1 MKKKFLSTT
10 FLILSLLMINV
21 LIFNKYTDKSIVVA
35 ESFNGWKE
43 DGNER
48 YFFQNSK
55 KFTGEYQNKY
65 FVNGKYANGVY
76 NGTLYKN
83 GDISTNAYVGE
94 IFYGSDGKPANG
106 WYDDGSNWYF
116 FQNGK
121 KHNGY
126 GVDGNGKRYFVN
138 GKYANG
144 YVGGIF
150 YSKGKPVNGWY
161 DDGKDWYFFREGKK
175 YTGKAKDENGE
186 MYFVKGKYANTYI
199 DGVFYKDGKIANW
212 WCDDGKDWYF
222 FQNGKKHNGYGVDAN
237 GRRYFISGKYANAYV
252 DEIFYSEGKI
262 ANWWFNDGEAWYF
275 FQNGKKHNGY
285 GIDANGKRYFVDGK
299 YANGIYGGKLYK
311 DGIESKGRTYVNGI
325 FYDENISPADGWY
338 DDGDAWYFFKDGKKY
353 TGKAVDGNG
362 EMYFVKG
369 KYANAYIDG
378 IFYSEGKIANWWC
391 DDGSDWYFF
400 KDGKKYTGKAVD
412 GNGEMYFI
420 KGKYANTYI
429 DGIFYSKGK
438 IANWWCDDGNAW
450 YFFQNG
456 KKHNGYGIDANGK
469 RYFVD
474 GKYANGI
481 YGGKLYK
488 DGIESKGRTY
498 VNGIFYDENISPAN
512 GWYDDGDTWY
522 FFKDGK
528 KYTGKAVDGN
538 GEMYF
543 VKGKY
548 ANTYIDGIF
557 YSEGKIAN
565 WWCDDGT
572 DWYFFKDGKKFTGF
586 GVDANGKRYFVKGK
600 YANGIYNGKLYKNGL
615 ESNGNTYVNGIFY
628 DGNIR
633 PANGWYDDGSNWY
646 FFKDGKKYT
655 GKAVDGNGEMYFIGG
670 KYAHT
675 YINGIFYGAGKIANG
690 WYDDG
695 DDWYFF
701 QGGKKHTGYATDEN
715 GQRYFVNGKYA
726 NGRYG
731 GKLYKEGL
739 ESDGNT
745 YINGIFYSGDKYPAN
760 GWYDD
765 GDDWYFFRN
774 GKKHTGYATDE
785 NGEKYFVDGKYA
797 NGFYGGKSYLDG
809 EEVDLA
815 DSDWYVTDGV
825 WRVKNSGRSCHV
837 NGDFIVISLSDQKLW
852 LVRDGRIIS
861 KIGIVS
867 GKPSSPTVTGNFRI
881 LSKES
886 PRILRGPGY
895 ASWVQYWMPF
905 HGGYGIHDANWQ
917 PYSAFSNSNYYRW
930 GGSHG
935 CVNVHPSKMGYI
947 YSNSYVGMRVIVY

>member
-43 DGNER
+43 EGNER

-83 GDISTNAYVGE
+83 GDISINAYVGE

-161 DDGKDWYFFREGKK
+161 DDGKDWYFFRDGKK

-222 FQNGKKHNGYGVDAN
+222 FQNGKKHNGYGIDAN
-237 GRRYFISGKYANAYV
+237 GKRYFISGKYANAYV

-391 DDGSDWYFF
+391 DDGSD
-400 KDGKKYTGKAVD
+400 
-412 GNGEMYFI
+412 
-420 KGKYANTYI
+420 
-429 DGIFYSKGK
+429 
-438 IANWWCDDGNAW
+438 
-450 YFFQNG
+450 
-456 KKHNGYGIDANGK
+456 
-469 RYFVD
+469 
-474 GKYANGI
+474 
-481 YGGKLYK
+481 
-488 DGIESKGRTY
+488 
-498 VNGIFYDENISPAN
+498 
-512 GWYDDGDTWY
+512 WY

-765 GDDWYFFRN
+765 GDDWYFFQN

-881 LSKES
+881 LSKEYS
-886 PRILRGPGY
+886 RILRGPGY

-935 CVNVHPSKMGYI
+935 CVNVHPGLMGSI
-947 YSNSYVGMRVIVY
+947 YNNSYVGMRVIVY

>member
-43 DGNER
+43 EGNER

-126 GVDGNGKRYFVN
+126 GVDENGKRYFVN

-161 DDGKDWYFFREGKK
+161 DDGKDWYFFRDGKK

-222 FQNGKKHNGYGVDAN
+222 FQNGKKHNGYGIDAN
-237 GRRYFISGKYANAYV
+237 GKRYFISGKYANAYV

-488 DGIESKGRTY
+488 NGIESKGR
-498 VNGIFYDENISPAN
+498 
-512 GWYDDGDTWY
+512 
-522 FFKDGK
+522 
-528 KYTGKAVDGN
+528 
-538 GEMYF
+538 
-543 VKGKY
+543 
-548 ANTYIDGIF
+548 
-557 YSEGKIAN
+557 
-565 WWCDDGT
+565 
-572 DWYFFKDGKKFTGF
+572 
-586 GVDANGKRYFVKGK
+586 
-600 YANGIYNGKLYKNGL
+600 
-615 ESNGNTYVNGIFY
+615 TYVNGIFY

-765 GDDWYFFRN
+765 GDDWYFFQN
-774 GKKHTGYATDE
+774 GKKYTGYATDE

-881 LSKES
+881 LSKEYS
-886 PRILRGPGY
+886 RILRGPGY

-935 CVNVHPSKMGYI
+935 CVNVHPGSMGSI
-947 YSNSYVGMRVIVY
+947 YNNSYVGMRVIVY

>member
-43 DGNER
+43 EGNER

-161 DDGKDWYFFREGKK
+161 DDGKDWYFFRDGKK

-262 ANWWFNDGEAWYF
+262 ANWWINDGEAWYF

-378 IFYSEGKIANWWC
+378 IFYSEGKIANW
-391 DDGSDWYFF
+391 
-400 KDGKKYTGKAVD
+400 
-412 GNGEMYFI
+412 
-420 KGKYANTYI
+420 
-429 DGIFYSKGK
+429 
-438 IANWWCDDGNAW
+438 
-450 YFFQNG
+450 
-456 KKHNGYGIDANGK
+456 
-469 RYFVD
+469 
-474 GKYANGI
+474 
-481 YGGKLYK
+481 
-488 DGIESKGRTY
+488 
-498 VNGIFYDENISPAN
+498 
-512 GWYDDGDTWY
+512 
-522 FFKDGK
+522 
-528 KYTGKAVDGN
+528 
-538 GEMYF
+538 
-543 VKGKY
+543 
-548 ANTYIDGIF
+548 
-557 YSEGKIAN
+557 
-565 WWCDDGT
+565 
-572 DWYFFKDGKKFTGF
+572 
-586 GVDANGKRYFVKGK
+586 
-600 YANGIYNGKLYKNGL
+600 
-615 ESNGNTYVNGIFY
+615 
-628 DGNIR
+628 
-633 PANGWYDDGSNWY
+633 WYDDGSNWY

-765 GDDWYFFRN
+765 GDDWYFFQGGKKHTGYATDENGQRYFVN
-774 GKKHTGYATDE
+774 GKYANGRYGGKLYKEGLESDGNTYINGIFYSGDKYPANGWYDDGDDWYFFQGGKKHTGYATDE

-881 LSKES
+881 LSKEYS
-886 PRILRGPGY
+886 RILRGPGY

-935 CVNVHPSKMGYI
+935 CVNVHPGSMGSI
-947 YSNSYVGMRVIVY
+947 YNNSYVGMRVIVY

>member
-43 DGNER
+43 EGNER

-161 DDGKDWYFFREGKK
+161 DDGKDWYFFRDGKK

-222 FQNGKKHNGYGVDAN
+222 FQNGKKHNGYGIDAN
-237 GRRYFISGKYANAYV
+237 GKRYFISGKYANAYV

-391 DDGSDWYFF
+391 DDGTDWYFF

-488 DGIESKGRTY
+488 NGIESKGRTY
-498 VNGIFYDENISPAN
+498 VNGIFYDGNIRPAN

-600 YANGIYNGKLYKNGL
+600 YANGIY
-615 ESNGNTYVNGIFY
+615 S
-628 DGNIR
+628 
-633 PANGWYDDGSNWY
+633 
-646 FFKDGKKYT
+646 
-655 GKAVDGNGEMYFIGG
+655 
-670 KYAHT
+670 
-675 YINGIFYGAGKIANG
+675 
-690 WYDDG
+690 
-695 DDWYFF
+695 
-701 QGGKKHTGYATDEN
+701 
-715 GQRYFVNGKYA
+715 
-726 NGRYG
+726 

-765 GDDWYFFRN
+765 GDDWYFFQN

-815 DSDWYVTDGV
+815 DSDWYVKDGV

-881 LSKES
+881 LSKEYS
-886 PRILRGPGY
+886 RILRGPGY

-917 PYSAFSNSNYYRW
+917 PSSAFSNSSYYRW

-935 CVNVHPSKMGYI
+935 CVNVYPGSMGKI
-947 YSNSYVGMRVIVY
+947 YNNSYVGMRVIVY

>member
-43 DGNER
+43 EGNER

-161 DDGKDWYFFREGKK
+161 DDGKDWYFFRDGKK

-212 WCDDGKDWYF
+212 WCDDGSNWYF

-311 DGIESKGRTYVNGI
+311 DGIESKGRIYVNGI

-338 DDGDAWYFFKDGKKY
+338 DDGDTWYFFKDGKKY

-438 IANWWCDDGNAW
+438 IAN
-450 YFFQNG
+450 
-456 KKHNGYGIDANGK
+456 
-469 RYFVD
+469 
-474 GKYANGI
+474 
-481 YGGKLYK
+481 
-488 DGIESKGRTY
+488 
-498 VNGIFYDENISPAN
+498 
-512 GWYDDGDTWY
+512 
-522 FFKDGK
+522 
-528 KYTGKAVDGN
+528 
-538 GEMYF
+538 
-543 VKGKY
+543 
-548 ANTYIDGIF
+548 
-557 YSEGKIAN
+557 
-565 WWCDDGT
+565 
-572 DWYFFKDGKKFTGF
+572 
-586 GVDANGKRYFVKGK
+586 
-600 YANGIYNGKLYKNGL
+600 
-615 ESNGNTYVNGIFY
+615 
-628 DGNIR
+628 
-633 PANGWYDDGSNWY
+633 
-646 FFKDGKKYT
+646 
-655 GKAVDGNGEMYFIGG
+655 
-670 KYAHT
+670 
-675 YINGIFYGAGKIANG
+675 
-690 WYDDG
+690 
-695 DDWYFF
+695 
-701 QGGKKHTGYATDEN
+701 
-715 GQRYFVNGKYA
+715 
-726 NGRYG
+726 
-731 GKLYKEGL
+731 
-739 ESDGNT
+739 
-745 YINGIFYSGDKYPAN
+745 
-760 GWYDD
+760 
-765 GDDWYFFRN
+765 
-774 GKKHTGYATDE
+774 
-785 NGEKYFVDGKYA
+785 
-797 NGFYGGKSYLDG
+797 
-809 EEVDLA
+809 
-815 DSDWYVTDGV
+815 
-825 WRVKNSGRSCHV
+825 
-837 NGDFIVISLSDQKLW
+837 
-852 LVRDGRIIS
+852 
-861 KIGIVS
+861 
-867 GKPSSPTVTGNFRI
+867 
-881 LSKES
+881 
-886 PRILRGPGY
+886 
-895 ASWVQYWMPF
+895 
-905 HGGYGIHDANWQ
+905 
-917 PYSAFSNSNYYRW
+917 
-930 GGSHG
+930 
-935 CVNVHPSKMGYI
+935 
-947 YSNSYVGMRVIVY
+947 

>member
-43 DGNER
+43 EGNER

-161 DDGKDWYFFREGKK
+161 DDGKDWYFFRDGKK

-222 FQNGKKHNGYGVDAN
+222 FQNGKKHNGYGIDAN
-237 GRRYFISGKYANAYV
+237 GKRYFISGKYANAYV

-353 TGKAVDGNG
+353 TGKAADGNG

-488 DGIESKGRTY
+488 NGIESKGRTY
-498 VNGIFYDENISPAN
+498 VNGIFYD
-512 GWYDDGDTWY
+512 
-522 FFKDGK
+522 
-528 KYTGKAVDGN
+528 
-538 GEMYF
+538 
-543 VKGKY
+543 
-548 ANTYIDGIF
+548 
-557 YSEGKIAN
+557 
-565 WWCDDGT
+565 
-572 DWYFFKDGKKFTGF
+572 
-586 GVDANGKRYFVKGK
+586 
-600 YANGIYNGKLYKNGL
+600 
-615 ESNGNTYVNGIFY
+615 
-628 DGNIR
+628 GNIR
-633 PANGWYDDGSNWY
+633 PANCWYDDGSNWY

-765 GDDWYFFRN
+765 GDDWYFFQN

-881 LSKES
+881 LSKEYS
-886 PRILRGPGY
+886 RILRGPGY

-905 HGGYGIHDANWQ
+905 DG
-917 PYSAFSNSNYYRW
+917 
-930 GGSHG
+930 
-935 CVNVHPSKMGYI
+935 
-947 YSNSYVGMRVIVY
+947 

>member
-43 DGNER
+43 EGNER

-161 DDGKDWYFFREGKK
+161 DDGKDWYFFRDGKK

-222 FQNGKKHNGYGVDAN
+222 FQNGKKHNGYGIDAN
-237 GRRYFISGKYANAYV
+237 GKRYFISGKYANAYV

-488 DGIESKGRTY
+488 
-498 VNGIFYDENISPAN
+498 
-512 GWYDDGDTWY
+512 
-522 FFKDGK
+522 
-528 KYTGKAVDGN
+528 
-538 GEMYF
+538 
-543 VKGKY
+543 
-548 ANTYIDGIF
+548 
-557 YSEGKIAN
+557 
-565 WWCDDGT
+565 
-572 DWYFFKDGKKFTGF
+572 
-586 GVDANGKRYFVKGK
+586 
-600 YANGIYNGKLYKNGL
+600 NGL

-765 GDDWYFFRN
+765 GDDWYFFQN

-881 LSKES
+881 LSKEYS
-886 PRILRGPGY
+886 RILRGPGY

-935 CVNVHPSKMGYI
+935 CVNVHPGSMGSI
-947 YSNSYVGMRVIVY
+947 YNNSYVGMRVIVY

>member
-43 DGNER
+43 EGNER

-126 GVDGNGKRYFVN
+126 GVDENGKRYFVN

-161 DDGKDWYFFREGKK
+161 DDGKDWYFFRDGKK

-186 MYFVKGKYANTYI
+186 IYFVKGKYANTYI

-222 FQNGKKHNGYGVDAN
+222 FQNGKKHNGYGIDAN
-237 GRRYFISGKYANAYV
+237 GKRYFISGKYANAYV

-429 DGIFYSKGK
+429 DGIFYS
-438 IANWWCDDGNAW
+438 
-450 YFFQNG
+450 
-456 KKHNGYGIDANGK
+456 
-469 RYFVD
+469 
-474 GKYANGI
+474 
-481 YGGKLYK
+481 
-488 DGIESKGRTY
+488 
-498 VNGIFYDENISPAN
+498 
-512 GWYDDGDTWY
+512 
-522 FFKDGK
+522 
-528 KYTGKAVDGN
+528 
-538 GEMYF
+538 
-543 VKGKY
+543 
-548 ANTYIDGIF
+548 
-557 YSEGKIAN
+557 EGKIAN

-675 YINGIFYGAGKIANG
+675 YINGIFYGEGKIANG

-765 GDDWYFFRN
+765 GDDWYFFQN

-881 LSKES
+881 LSKEYS
-886 PRILRGPGY
+886 RILRGPGY

-935 CVNVHPSKMGYI
+935 CVNVHPGSMGSI
-947 YSNSYVGMRVIVY
+947 YNNSYVGMRVIVY

>member
-43 DGNER
+43 EGNER

-65 FVNGKYANGVY
+65 FVNGKYANGDY

-161 DDGKDWYFFREGKK
+161 DDGKDWYFFRDGKK

-222 FQNGKKHNGYGVDAN
+222 FQNGKKHNGYGIDAN
-237 GRRYFISGKYANAYV
+237 GKRYFISGKYANAYV

-285 GIDANGKRYFVDGK
+285 GIDANGKRYFVD
-299 YANGIYGGKLYK
+299 
-311 DGIESKGRTYVNGI
+311 
-325 FYDENISPADGWY
+325 
-338 DDGDAWYFFKDGKKY
+338 
-353 TGKAVDGNG
+353 
-362 EMYFVKG
+362 
-369 KYANAYIDG
+369 
-378 IFYSEGKIANWWC
+378 
-391 DDGSDWYFF
+391 
-400 KDGKKYTGKAVD
+400 
-412 GNGEMYFI
+412 
-420 KGKYANTYI
+420 
-429 DGIFYSKGK
+429 
-438 IANWWCDDGNAW
+438 
-450 YFFQNG
+450 
-456 KKHNGYGIDANGK
+456 
-469 RYFVD
+469 
-474 GKYANGI
+474 
-481 YGGKLYK
+481 
-488 DGIESKGRTY
+488 
-498 VNGIFYDENISPAN
+498 
-512 GWYDDGDTWY
+512 
-522 FFKDGK
+522 
-528 KYTGKAVDGN
+528 
-538 GEMYF
+538 
-543 VKGKY
+543 
-548 ANTYIDGIF
+548 
-557 YSEGKIAN
+557 
-565 WWCDDGT
+565 
-572 DWYFFKDGKKFTGF
+572 
-586 GVDANGKRYFVKGK
+586 GK

-701 QGGKKHTGYATDEN
+701 QGGKKYTGYATDEN

-765 GDDWYFFRN
+765 GDDWYFFQ
-774 GKKHTGYATDE
+774 

-881 LSKES
+881 LSKEYS
-886 PRILRGPGY
+886 RILRGPGY

-935 CVNVHPSKMGYI
+935 CVNVHPGSMGSI
-947 YSNSYVGMRVIVY
+947 YNNSYVGMRVIVY

>member
-43 DGNER
+43 EGNER

-76 NGTLYKN
+76 NRTLYKN

-161 DDGKDWYFFREGKK
+161 DDGKDWYFFRDGKK

-222 FQNGKKHNGYGVDAN
+222 FQNGKKHNGYGIDAN
-237 GRRYFISGKYANAYV
+237 GKRYFISGKYANAYV

-488 DGIESKGRTY
+488 NGIESKGR
-498 VNGIFYDENISPAN
+498 
-512 GWYDDGDTWY
+512 
-522 FFKDGK
+522 
-528 KYTGKAVDGN
+528 
-538 GEMYF
+538 
-543 VKGKY
+543 
-548 ANTYIDGIF
+548 
-557 YSEGKIAN
+557 
-565 WWCDDGT
+565 
-572 DWYFFKDGKKFTGF
+572 
-586 GVDANGKRYFVKGK
+586 
-600 YANGIYNGKLYKNGL
+600 
-615 ESNGNTYVNGIFY
+615 TYVNGIFY

-633 PANGWYDDGSNWY
+633 PANGWYDDGDTWY

-935 CVNVHPSKMGYI
+935 CVNVHPGSMGSI
-947 YSNSYVGMRVIVY
+947 YNNSYVGMRVIVY

>member
-43 DGNER
+43 EGNER

-161 DDGKDWYFFREGKK
+161 DDGKDWYFFRDGKK

-222 FQNGKKHNGYGVDAN
+222 FQNGKKHNGYGIDAN
-237 GRRYFISGKYANAYV
+237 GKRYFISGKYANAYV

-450 YFFQNG
+450 YFF
-456 KKHNGYGIDANGK
+456 
-469 RYFVD
+469 
-474 GKYANGI
+474 
-481 YGGKLYK
+481 
-488 DGIESKGRTY
+488 
-498 VNGIFYDENISPAN
+498 
-512 GWYDDGDTWY
+512 
-522 FFKDGK
+522 
-528 KYTGKAVDGN
+528 
-538 GEMYF
+538 
-543 VKGKY
+543 
-548 ANTYIDGIF
+548 
-557 YSEGKIAN
+557 
-565 WWCDDGT
+565 
-572 DWYFFKDGKKFTGF
+572 
-586 GVDANGKRYFVKGK
+586 
-600 YANGIYNGKLYKNGL
+600 
-615 ESNGNTYVNGIFY
+615 
-628 DGNIR
+628 
-633 PANGWYDDGSNWY
+633 
-646 FFKDGKKYT
+646 
-655 GKAVDGNGEMYFIGG
+655 
-670 KYAHT
+670 
-675 YINGIFYGAGKIANG
+675 
-690 WYDDG
+690 
-695 DDWYFF
+695 
-701 QGGKKHTGYATDEN
+701 
-715 GQRYFVNGKYA
+715 
-726 NGRYG
+726 
-731 GKLYKEGL
+731 
-739 ESDGNT
+739 
-745 YINGIFYSGDKYPAN
+745 
-760 GWYDD
+760 
-765 GDDWYFFRN
+765 
-774 GKKHTGYATDE
+774 
-785 NGEKYFVDGKYA
+785 
-797 NGFYGGKSYLDG
+797 
-809 EEVDLA
+809 
-815 DSDWYVTDGV
+815 
-825 WRVKNSGRSCHV
+825 
-837 NGDFIVISLSDQKLW
+837 
-852 LVRDGRIIS
+852 
-861 KIGIVS
+861 
-867 GKPSSPTVTGNFRI
+867 
-881 LSKES
+881 
-886 PRILRGPGY
+886 
-895 ASWVQYWMPF
+895 
-905 HGGYGIHDANWQ
+905 
-917 PYSAFSNSNYYRW
+917 
-930 GGSHG
+930 
-935 CVNVHPSKMGYI
+935 
-947 YSNSYVGMRVIVY
+947 

>member
-43 DGNER
+43 EGNER

-161 DDGKDWYFFREGKK
+161 DDGKDWYFFRDGKK

-222 FQNGKKHNGYGVDAN
+222 FQNGKKHNGYGIDAN
-237 GRRYFISGKYANAYV
+237 GKRYFISGKYANAYV

-391 DDGSDWYFF
+391 DDGSD
-400 KDGKKYTGKAVD
+400 
-412 GNGEMYFI
+412 
-420 KGKYANTYI
+420 
-429 DGIFYSKGK
+429 
-438 IANWWCDDGNAW
+438 
-450 YFFQNG
+450 
-456 KKHNGYGIDANGK
+456 
-469 RYFVD
+469 
-474 GKYANGI
+474 
-481 YGGKLYK
+481 
-488 DGIESKGRTY
+488 
-498 VNGIFYDENISPAN
+498 
-512 GWYDDGDTWY
+512 WY

-765 GDDWYFFRN
+765 GDDWYFFQN

-881 LSKES
+881 LSKEYS
-886 PRILRGPGY
+886 RILRGPGY

-935 CVNVHPSKMGYI
+935 CVNVHPGSMGSI
-947 YSNSYVGMRVIVY
+947 YNNSYVGMRVIVY

>member
-43 DGNER
+43 EGNER

-161 DDGKDWYFFREGKK
+161 DDGKDWYFFRDGKK

-222 FQNGKKHNGYGVDAN
+222 FQNGKKHNGYGIDAN
-237 GRRYFISGKYANAYV
+237 GKRYFISGKYANAYV

-456 KKHNGYGIDANGK
+456 KKHNGYGVDANGK

-488 DGIESKGRTY
+488 NGIESKGR
-498 VNGIFYDENISPAN
+498 
-512 GWYDDGDTWY
+512 
-522 FFKDGK
+522 
-528 KYTGKAVDGN
+528 
-538 GEMYF
+538 
-543 VKGKY
+543 
-548 ANTYIDGIF
+548 
-557 YSEGKIAN
+557 
-565 WWCDDGT
+565 
-572 DWYFFKDGKKFTGF
+572 
-586 GVDANGKRYFVKGK
+586 
-600 YANGIYNGKLYKNGL
+600 
-615 ESNGNTYVNGIFY
+615 TYVNGIFY

-701 QGGKKHTGYATDEN
+701 QGGKKYTGYATDEN

-765 GDDWYFFRN
+765 GDDWYFFQN

-881 LSKES
+881 LSKEYS
-886 PRILRGPGY
+886 RILRGPGY

-935 CVNVHPSKMGYI
+935 CVNVHPGSMGFI
-947 YSNSYVGMRVIVY
+947 YNNSYVGMRVIVY

>member
-1 MKKKFLSTT
+1 ME
-10 FLILSLLMINV
+10 LIGIS
-21 LIFNKYTDKSIVVA
+21 
-35 ESFNGWKE
+35 
-43 DGNER
+43 
-48 YFFQNSK
+48 SK
-55 KFTGEYQNKY
+55 M
-65 FVNGKYANGVY
+65 V
-76 NGTLYKN
+76 
-83 GDISTNAYVGE
+83 
-94 IFYGSDGKPANG
+94 
-106 WYDDGSNWYF
+106 
-116 FQNGK
+116 
-121 KHNGY
+121 
-126 GVDGNGKRYFVN
+126 
-138 GKYANG
+138 
-144 YVGGIF
+144 
-150 YSKGKPVNGWY
+150 
-161 DDGKDWYFFREGKK
+161 
-175 YTGKAKDENGE
+175 
-186 MYFVKGKYANTYI
+186 
-199 DGVFYKDGKIANW
+199 
-212 WCDDGKDWYF
+212 
-222 FQNGKKHNGYGVDAN
+222 
-237 GRRYFISGKYANAYV
+237 
-252 DEIFYSEGKI
+252 
-262 ANWWFNDGEAWYF
+262 
-275 FQNGKKHNGY
+275 
-285 GIDANGKRYFVDGK
+285 
-299 YANGIYGGKLYK
+299 
-311 DGIESKGRTYVNGI
+311 
-325 FYDENISPADGWY
+325 
-338 DDGDAWYFFKDGKKY
+338 
-353 TGKAVDGNG
+353 
-362 EMYFVKG
+362 
-369 KYANAYIDG
+369 
-378 IFYSEGKIANWWC
+378 
-391 DDGSDWYFF
+391 
-400 KDGKKYTGKAVD
+400 
-412 GNGEMYFI
+412 
-420 KGKYANTYI
+420 
-429 DGIFYSKGK
+429 
-438 IANWWCDDGNAW
+438 
-450 YFFQNG
+450 
-456 KKHNGYGIDANGK
+456 
-469 RYFVD
+469 
-474 GKYANGI
+474 
-481 YGGKLYK
+481 
-488 DGIESKGRTY
+488 
-498 VNGIFYDENISPAN
+498 
-512 GWYDDGDTWY
+512 
-522 FFKDGK
+522 
-528 KYTGKAVDGN
+528 
-538 GEMYF
+538 
-543 VKGKY
+543 
-548 ANTYIDGIF
+548 
-557 YSEGKIAN
+557 
-565 WWCDDGT
+565 
-572 DWYFFKDGKKFTGF
+572 KKFTGF

-765 GDDWYFFRN
+765 GDDWYFFQN

-881 LSKES
+881 LSKEYS
-886 PRILRGPGY
+886 RILRGPGY

-935 CVNVHPSKMGYI
+935 CVNVHPGSMGSI
-947 YSNSYVGMRVIVY
+947 YNNSYVGMRVIVY